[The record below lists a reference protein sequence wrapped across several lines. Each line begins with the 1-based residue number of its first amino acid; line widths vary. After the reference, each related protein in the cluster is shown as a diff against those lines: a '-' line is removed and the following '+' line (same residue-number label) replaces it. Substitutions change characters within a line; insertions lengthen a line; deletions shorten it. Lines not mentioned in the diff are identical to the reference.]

1 MLGEYG
7 KRFGSPRFSV
17 KISDGK
23 ISGIEVIRGAP
34 CGATWAA
41 ALDMIGCAIEKAS
54 IEMGLK
60 SQMHC
65 VADPS
70 GWDPISGK
78 SPVHIAGELHSAAL
92 KKVLYKLLNPH
103 SDL

>member
-1 MLGEYG
+1 
-7 KRFGSPRFSV
+7 
-17 KISDGK
+17 
-23 ISGIEVIRGAP
+23 
-34 CGATWAA
+34 
-41 ALDMIGCAIEKAS
+41 
-54 IEMGLK
+54 MGLK